1 MASARIAFAI
11 SLNSGSR
18 GAGKGDAAT
27 VGEAVEVMSKECGQN
42 GASRMIR
49 TLPLRCHNVNPPCC
63 VHPGDRHYLRAEP
76 QIWLIS
82 RESQPIDGCFPR
94 RVRLSVAGLGRAQ
107 DMGKLTKIA
116 EAADRLERAILRLEA
131 AMEQTELPM
140 VRPDLQAALS
150 SAKSQY
156 AILARTTQTVA
167 SRLDGAILR
176 LDRVLEE

>member
-1 MASARIAFAI
+1 
-11 SLNSGSR
+11 
-18 GAGKGDAAT
+18 
-27 VGEAVEVMSKECGQN
+27 
-42 GASRMIR
+42 
-49 TLPLRCHNVNPPCC
+49 
-63 VHPGDRHYLRAEP
+63 
-76 QIWLIS
+76 
-82 RESQPIDGCFPR
+82 
-94 RVRLSVAGLGRAQ
+94 
-107 DMGKLTKIA
+107 MGKLTKIA